1 MKIRDALAYLEHHR
15 DFVMLSGAIALLL
28 IALLRPT
35 VNIQRDI
42 YSYLLVVDITQS
54 MNTADMSLD
63 GKPVSRIVYTRNLL
77 HNMVA
82 NMPCGT
88 RIGLSFFAGAS
99 VALQYSP
106 IEVCENYD
114 AIQDNIDH
122 MEWRMAWSGNSR
134 LRQGAQSIAHLTR
147 TLREPSQVLFFTDGE
162 EAPRLHAFNTLDL
175 AGFQGG
181 KGWLV
186 IGIGSEK
193 GAPIPKY
200 DENNKLLGYWS
211 AESFALQPGVAQI
224 SQENFGTR
232 DDGVAMLD
240 SSRQFSK
247 LDEEYLKKYTAEI
260 GSDYV
265 RGDNMPRVQ
274 SAITSLKS
282 ARHDLAPMRLDQWLA
297 GLAGLLLLGAYISR
311 HPMKLI
317 GRLMARL
324 RTKRA

>member
-1 MKIRDALAYLEHHR
+1 MKLREILAYAKHHR
-15 DFVMLSGAIALLL
+15 DVVLLTSATLLL
-28 IALLRPT
+28 VVALFRPT
-35 VNIQRDI
+35 VNLQRDI

-54 MNTADMSLD
+54 MNTVDMSLD
-63 GKPVSRIVYTRNLL
+63 GKPVSRIVYTRKLL
-77 HNMVA
+77 HDMVA
-82 NMPCGT
+82 SMPCGT
-88 RIGLSFFAGAS
+88 RLGMSFFAGAS

-122 MEWRMAWSGNSR
+122 MEWRMGWSGNSR

-186 IGIGSEK
+186 IGIGSDK

-200 DENNKLLGYWS
+200 DESNKLLGYWS
-211 AESFALQPGVAQI
+211 AESFQMQPGVAQI
-224 SQENFGTR
+224 SQENFGAR
-232 DDGVAMLD
+232 DDGVALMD
-240 SSRQFSK
+240 SSRQLSR

-265 RGDNMPRVQ
+265 RGDNIAAVQ
-274 SAITSLKS
+274 LAINSLKPS
-282 ARHDLAPMRLDQWLA
+282 RHDTAPVQLNHWLA
-297 GLAGLLLLGAYISR
+297 ALAGLLLLGAFLSR
-311 HPMKLI
+311 HPTMLI
-317 GRLMARL
+317 SQLLKRL
-324 RTKRA
+324 RVTHG

>member
-1 MKIRDALAYLEHHR
+1 MKYPALNYLKHHR
-15 DFVMLSGAIALLL
+15 DFALLAGAMVL
-28 IALLRPT
+28 LVLALFRPT

-42 YSYLLVVDITQS
+42 YSYLLVVDISQS
-54 MNTADMSLD
+54 MNTIDTSLA
-63 GKPVSRIVYTRNLL
+63 GKPVSRIVYTRKLL
-77 HNMVA
+77 HDMVA

-88 RIGLSFFAGAS
+88 RVGLAFFAGAS
-99 VALQYSP
+99 TALQYSP

-134 LRQGAQSIAHLTR
+134 LRQGAQAIAHLTR

-186 IGIGSEK
+186 IGIGSDK

-200 DENNKLLGYWS
+200 DENNRLLGYWS
-211 AESFALQPGVAQI
+211 AESFAMQPGVAQI

-232 DDGVAMLD
+232 DSDVAMMD
-240 SSRQFSK
+240 SSRQLSK
-247 LDEEYLKKYTAEI
+247 LDEDYLKKYTAEI

-265 RGDNMPRVQ
+265 RGDNIARVQ
-274 SAITSLKS
+274 SAITRLKP
-282 ARHDLAPMRLDQWLA
+282 ARHDLAPMRLDPWLA
-297 GLAGLLLLGAYISR
+297 ALAGLLLLGAYLSH
-311 HPMKLI
+311 HPLKLFR
-317 GRLMARL
+317 RLLARFKA
-324 RTKRA
+324 THA